1 MKERAKRAWPEW
13 TIGEC
18 IGKGGFGAV
27 FKMSRDVFGDSEE
40 KALKVISIP
49 FDESEIRYMKAE
61 GMDDISIAQTLFEQ
75 VGEIVREYKLMQRLQ
90 SCPNIVHTDDF
101 KYIQHSSDPGW
112 DIFIRMELLTPIMDA
127 LHRLSSERAVIEL
140 GISMCNAL
148 LTCEKHNV
156 IHRDIK
162 PQNIFISPE
171 GHFKLGDFGIARTVE
186 HSVGLTAGVGTYNF
200 MAPEVAL
207 GKHYNATADIYS
219 LGLVLYWLL
228 NERRGPFMP
237 LPPNVPSPR
246 DNEMAREHRYRGDQ
260 IPVPKHGSAALHAIV
275 MKACAYEPAERYQSA
290 SEMMTELRTIIA
302 GRTKSNSAF
311 GSDTKLE
318 EEVTVRESSG
328 RPSIRGGQQPSK
340 PAMEKE
346 YSTSRHRGAYIQKKS
361 RKKRKWPIVFAA
373 IAVIVAIGAGVAL
386 MGGSAK
392 DDVSASKQETA
403 DTAPEVETTG
413 AVAATTEPQ
422 QVATA
427 TIEPII
433 TVPDT
438 VFDLVDPE
446 DEQRDILFIDFAEES
461 DKHPDTFMLL
471 SYERDHYNLS
481 MSSILKDS
489 YVSVPDY
496 KGQHF
501 EDIKLKYVYGL
512 GKGLNGEQGA
522 KELVAACLKENF
534 GIEVDEIILTEDL
547 ALKTFVD
554 AIGGVEVWVSMEDVS
569 YISLLLMGNEDIEM
583 DGNTAVRYSG
593 KLYYDQSDVH
603 RASCQRNLLTSIIE
617 KCKELPV
624 NEVLA
629 AIEAAYPY
637 LSTEFTAEEIL
648 SQLLEVHYYKIEEAT
663 YPAEGTYR
671 EEIIDITGNGDME
684 TVLKFR
690 NEDIQIAAETSETEP
705 VQQTVGLGIIVN
717 TESGVNVR
725 TGAGTD
731 YPAAGKYLPNTT
743 IEILETI
750 AVDGTLWGR
759 TNNGWISMVYVELV
773 DDSNVGLNST
783 AKMQYT
789 GKIINSPHLNVR
801 ANPSTQAEL
810 VGSVSEGTKI
820 TIYETVIAENM
831 AWGRCDMGWVYLYY
845 VDLTPVDSA
854 YRDAR
859 IIYNDNTI
867 VYSDI
872 ECSEVLGTYAKMT
885 VVNIKEYNGQL
896 ARTDLGWVFVD
907 NLM

>member
-27 FKMSRDVFGDSEE
+27 YKISRDVFGDSEE

-49 FDESEIRYMKAE
+49 FDEAEIRYMKAE

-75 VGEIVREYKLMQRLQ
+75 VGEIVREYKLMQKLQ
-90 SCPNIVHTDDF
+90 GCPNIVHTDDF

-127 LHRLSSERAVIEL
+127 LQYISSERAVIEL
-140 GISMCNAL
+140 GMSMCNAL
-148 LTCEKHNV
+148 LICEKHNV

-171 GHFKLGDFGIARTVE
+171 GHYKLGDFGIARTVE

-228 NERRGPFMP
+228 NEHRGPFMP
-237 LPPNVPSPR
+237 LPSNVPSPR
-246 DNEMAREHRYRGDQ
+246 DNETARERRYRGDQ
-260 IPVPKHGSAALHAIV
+260 IPAPKHGSDALHAIV
-275 MKACAYEPAERYQSA
+275 MKACAYDPSERYQSA
-290 SEMMTELRTIIA
+290 SEMMVELRTIMA
-302 GRTKSNSAF
+302 GCTKKNSAF
-311 GSDTKLE
+311 DSGTKPE
-318 EEVTVRESSG
+318 EEATVRESSG
-328 RPSIRGGQQPSK
+328 RPSDRGRRQLPEATTG
-340 PAMEKE
+340 KE
-346 YSTSRHRGAYIQKKS
+346 SVSGRRKGTYIQKKA
-361 RKKRKWPIVFAA
+361 KKKPKWPIALAA
-373 IAVIVAIGAGVAL
+373 VAVIVAIGAGAFI
-386 MGGSAK
+386 GGGGK
-392 DDVSASKQETA
+392 DDASASIQETEDA
-403 DTAPEVETTG
+403 APATETFDAIT
-413 AVAATTEPQ
+413 VSTEPQ
-422 QVATA
+422 QVTAAT
-427 TIEPII
+427 TEPII
-433 TVPDT
+433 TVPET
-438 VFDLVDPE
+438 VFDLVEPE
-446 DEQRDILFIDFAEES
+446 DPQRDILFIDFAEEAGN
-461 DKHPDTFMLL
+461 HPDTFMLL
-471 SYERDHYNLS
+471 SYERGDYTLS
-481 MSSILKDS
+481 MSSILKDA

-496 KGQHF
+496 KGHQF
-501 EDIKLKYVYGL
+501 SDIKLEYVYGL

-569 YISLLLMGNEDIEM
+569 YISLLLMGNEDVEM
-583 DGNTAVRYSG
+583 DGDTAVRYGG
-593 KLYYDQSDVH
+593 KLYYDQSAVH
-603 RASCQRNLLTSIIE
+603 RAGCQRNLLTSIIE
-617 KCKELPV
+617 KCKDLPA

-648 SQLLEVHYYKIEEAT
+648 SQLLEVHYYKIKEAA

-671 EEIIDITGNGDME
+671 EEVIDITGNGDME

-690 NEDIQIAAETSETEP
+690 DEDVQIAAETSETES

-725 TGAGTD
+725 TGAGTE

-743 IEILETI
+743 IEILETTT
-750 AVDGTLWGR
+750 VDGTLWGR
-759 TNNGWISMVYVELV
+759 TDNGWISMVYVELV
-773 DDSNVGLNST
+773 DDSDVGLNSA

-810 VGSVSEGTKI
+810 VGSVSQGTNI

-845 VDLTPVDSA
+845 VDLTPVDSEF
-854 YRDAR
+854 RDAR

-872 ECSEVLGTYAKMT
+872 ECTEVLGTYAKMT
-885 VVNIKEYNGQL
+885 VVNIKEYNGKL
-896 ARTDLGWVFVD
+896 AKTDLGWVFTD